1 MKMMKVKSL
10 MCSNENYNPTFIHR
24 SDPLQKETEDMED
37 KVSSLHYKEIRY
49 RKRAFIER
57 L

>member
-1 MKMMKVKSL
+1 MRIIIL
-10 MCSNENYNPTFIHR
+10 TFIHR